1 MHVSVRSEERDNFEY
16 TILTCKEWGKGAD
29 QQGDEVS
36 QSQAE
41 ESVEMARP
49 ASMHWPGGDLRG
61 FGPRGP
67 QWLPQFKGEMVRCTG
82 SKCCG
87 PLQEGWCEEMAR
99 STGHL

>member
-1 MHVSVRSEERDNFEY
+1 MHVRVRSEERDNFEY

-49 ASMHWPGGDLRG
+49 ASVHWPGGDLRDRRLWSQRS
-61 FGPRGP
+61 PVAATVQRGDG
-67 QWLPQFKGEMVRCTG
+67 QVHRKQVLW
-82 SKCCG
+82 SS
-87 PLQEGWCEEMAR
+87 AR
-99 STGHL
+99 RLV